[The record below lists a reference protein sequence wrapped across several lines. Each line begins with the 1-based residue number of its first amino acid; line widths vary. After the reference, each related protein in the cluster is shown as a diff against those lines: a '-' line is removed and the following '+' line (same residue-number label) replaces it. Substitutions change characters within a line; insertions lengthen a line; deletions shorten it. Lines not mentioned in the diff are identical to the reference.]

1 MDFIKV
7 GAASPKL
14 KISDTKYNLKE
25 IETMILNAI
34 EEEVKVLVFPEL
46 SISAYSCGD
55 LFTNEKLIENC
66 NLAIKNLVEFSKGKD
81 ILMAVGAPF
90 LYRYSLY
97 NCAYVILNG
106 KVLGIVPKSY
116 IPNYSEFYEK
126 RWFTEGFNIKGLNVD
141 LDFQKEVP
149 FGTDLIFSFKNL
161 KVGFEICEDLWVTIP
176 PSSNLALMGA
186 NLICNLSASN
196 ELVSKSS
203 YRKSLVQNQSARTMC
218 SYIYSSAGVHE
229 STTDLL
235 FSGHMIIAENGT
247 IIKENNRFKREND
260 LLTGIVDL
268 FKLDAERI
276 KNISFRNST
285 FNENNEPRFIPFNL
299 ENTEIK
305 NFDREID
312 KHPFLPKSQYAMEA
326 RCEEILNIQAAA
338 LAKRLEHT
346 NLKKAVIGISGGL
359 DSTLALL
366 VVVKTFDMLN
376 IPRENIITIT
386 MPGFGT
392 TDRTYNN
399 AVTLC
404 KELYCD
410 FREINI
416 VNAALQHFEDIGH
429 DKDIHDVTYENVQAR
444 ERTQILM
451 DLANKEGGLLIG
463 TGDLSELALGWCT
476 YNGDHMSMY
485 SVNCSIPKT
494 LVRFLVNY
502 FANHEISNDA
512 KEALLDILDT
522 PVSPELLPKDKEGKI
537 AQKTEDIVGPY
548 ELHDFFLYHFIKH
561 GSSPERILFLAKEAF
576 KNDYDEET
584 LKKWLDKFIRR
595 FFTQQFKR
603 DRKSVV

>member
-1 MDFIKV
+1 MRIYNIKW
-7 GAASPKL
+7 
-14 KISDTKYNLKE
+14 KI
-25 IETMILNAI
+25 
-34 EEEVKVLVFPEL
+34 
-46 SISAYSCGD
+46 
-55 LFTNEKLIENC
+55 
-66 NLAIKNLVEFSKGKD
+66 
-81 ILMAVGAPF
+81 
-90 LYRYSLY
+90 
-97 NCAYVILNG
+97 
-106 KVLGIVPKSY
+106 LGIVPKSY

-312 KHPFLPKSQYAMEA
+312 KHPFLPKSQCAMEE
-326 RCEEILNIQAAA
+326 RCEEN
-338 LAKRLEHT
+338 
-346 NLKKAVIGISGGL
+346 
-359 DSTLALL
+359 
-366 VVVKTFDMLN
+366 
-376 IPRENIITIT
+376 
-386 MPGFGT
+386 
-392 TDRTYNN
+392 
-399 AVTLC
+399 
-404 KELYCD
+404 
-410 FREINI
+410 
-416 VNAALQHFEDIGH
+416 
-429 DKDIHDVTYENVQAR
+429 
-444 ERTQILM
+444 
-451 DLANKEGGLLIG
+451 
-463 TGDLSELALGWCT
+463 
-476 YNGDHMSMY
+476 
-485 SVNCSIPKT
+485 
-494 LVRFLVNY
+494 
-502 FANHEISNDA
+502 
-512 KEALLDILDT
+512 
-522 PVSPELLPKDKEGKI
+522 
-537 AQKTEDIVGPY
+537 
-548 ELHDFFLYHFIKH
+548 
-561 GSSPERILFLAKEAF
+561 
-576 KNDYDEET
+576 
-584 LKKWLDKFIRR
+584 
-595 FFTQQFKR
+595 
-603 DRKSVV
+603 